1 MEPYTRAD
9 KRKLALGLMVLL
21 GFFVAVAGSV
31 GWGAIV
37 VAKAG
42 LSGVRVIFGA

>member
-9 KRKLALGLMVLL
+9 KRKLAFSLMVLL
-21 GFFVAVAGSV
+21 GFFVAIAGSIA
-31 GWGAIV
+31 WGAIL